1 MLFSFVSSSG
11 SRSLAGRR
19 LSSSRR
25 LSGVVF
31 AGRLA
36 ASLSRRTGLGTGG
49 VIGGR
54 VLLALM
60 PRGSRELA
68 RGRTTVLVSGTNGK
82 TTTTAYIAAA
92 LRTLGPVDSNTDG
105 ANTQP
110 GLAWTAAQRT
120 TDRLILET
128 DERWLGWART
138 ELEPA
143 AVVLL
148 NLSRDQLHR
157 HHEVAFLARTW
168 RDVLADVPH
177 VIANADDPSVVH
189 AAQAASSQTW
199 VAMGGR
205 WLGDALVCPRCGD
218 ECRRS
223 GVFWACQGCELRR
236 PSPDWWIEGDDLVG
250 PGVRQSLRLALPGL
264 ANCGNA
270 AIAIATAV
278 RLGAAPDTALAAIR
292 SIASVEGRY
301 AVFTSRQHRTRLIL
315 AKNPAG
321 WAEALDI
328 AAAALATPIVLAFNS
343 EGVDGRDPSWLYDV
357 PFTVLAG
364 RTVVVTG
371 RRRTDMH
378 VRLAMEGLR
387 DVRSAPDV
395 RRAIAMLPAGD
406 VHVIANYTAF
416 QDARRVLGHEA

>member
-1 MLFSFVSSSG
+1 M
-11 SRSLAGRR
+11 
-19 LSSSRR
+19 
-25 LSGVVF
+25 
-31 AGRLA
+31 
-36 ASLSRRTGLGTGG
+36 
-49 VIGGR
+49 IGGR

-60 PRGSRELA
+60 PHGSRELA

-82 TTTTAYIAAA
+82 TTTTAYIVAA
-92 LRTLGPVDSNTDG
+92 LTSLGPVDSNTDG

-110 GLAWTAAQRT
+110 GLAWIAAQRT
-120 TDRLILET
+120 ADRLILET

-138 ELEPA
+138 ELDPA
-143 AVVLL
+143 VVVLL

-157 HHEVAFLARTW
+157 HHEVAHLARAW
-168 RDVLADVPH
+168 HDVLAGAPH

-189 AAQAASSQTW
+189 AALAATSQTW

-218 ECRRS
+218 ECRHS
-223 GVFWACQGCELRR
+223 GASWACHGCELRR
-236 PSPDWWIEGDDLVG
+236 PRPDWWIEGDELVG
-250 PGVRQSLRLALPGL
+250 PALRRSLSLALPGQ
-264 ANCGNA
+264 ANRGNA
-270 AIAIATAV
+270 GIAIATAA
-278 RLGAAPDTALAAIR
+278 RLGAAPDTALAAVR

-301 AVFTSRQHRTRLIL
+301 AVFVTSQHRTRLIL

-321 WAEALDI
+321 WTEALDMV
-328 AAAALATPIVLAFNS
+328 AATIGTPLVLAFNS

-357 PFTVLAG
+357 PFAALAG

-378 VRLAMEGLR
+378 VRLEMEGVR
-387 DVRSAPDV
+387 DIRSAPDV
-395 RRAIAMLPAGD
+395 RRAIAMLPAGE
-406 VHVIANYTAF
+406 VRVIANYTAF